1 MYLELAQKYLEK
13 ARVAGG
19 SSKKYFA
26 NLCQVCLAKQGAT
39 PYDIGTTPQELIK
52 LQDIPEKTSSSGA
65 KPQKQ
70 QAPMDTCKKYLQQCR
85 TSQGVSR
92 QYYANLCI
100 SFLTKFSIDPKEI
113 GSSMQELTLLQNK
126 GFLESANN
134 YLQEARNTTG
144 TRQKCYAD
152 LCWDYLG
159 KAKATPQDI
168 GSSEEE
174 LNRMSR

>member
-13 ARVAGG
+13 ARTASG

-39 PYDIGTTPQELIK
+39 PYEIGTTPQELVK
-52 LQDIPEKTSSSGA
+52 LQDSPDKQNALGIKT
-65 KPQKQ
+65 QRM
-70 QAPMDTCKKYLQQCR
+70 QAPLDTCKKYLQQCR

-92 QYYANLCI
+92 QYYANLCL

-113 GSSMQELTLLQNK
+113 GSSMQELSTLQGR
-126 GFLESANN
+126 GFLESAIN
-134 YLQEARNTTG
+134 YLQEARNSAG

-152 LCWDYLG
+152 LCWDYLS
-159 KAKATPQDI
+159 KAKANPQDI

>member
-1 MYLELAQKYLEK
+1 MYLELAQKYLQK
-13 ARVAGG
+13 ARMAVG

-39 PYDIGTTPQELIK
+39 PFDIGSTPQELSK
-52 LQDIPEKTSSSGA
+52 MQDIQEKNNPGTST
-65 KPQKQ
+65 QKMQ
-70 QAPMDTCKKYLQQCR
+70 VPLETCKKYLTQCR
-85 TSQGVSR
+85 NASGASR

-100 SFLTKFSIDPKEI
+100 SFLAKFSIEPQEI
-113 GSSMQELTLLQNK
+113 NCSMQELYALQNK
-126 GFLESANN
+126 GFLESAIN
-134 YLQEARNTTG
+134 YLLEARNATG

-159 KAKATPQDI
+159 KAKATPENI

-174 LNRMSR
+174 LNRMSH